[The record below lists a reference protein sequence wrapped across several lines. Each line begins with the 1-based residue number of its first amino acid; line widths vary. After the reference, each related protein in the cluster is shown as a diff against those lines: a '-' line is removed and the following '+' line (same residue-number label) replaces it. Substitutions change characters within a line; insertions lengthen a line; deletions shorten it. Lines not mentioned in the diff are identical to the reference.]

1 MFAIFLT
8 EGMDPFYQNISSFPT
23 LIYTILL
30 VVCVIYWAGAVLGFV
45 DIDIIDLDLDSLDT
59 SGGDVGA
66 DSPHSTPDVL
76 AGLLLRF
83 GLVGVPVT
91 ISISILVLIGW
102 LLSYYI
108 VHFVFPFVPGSFL
121 KFVAGIPVLLA
132 TLYVSARITSV
143 MIRPLRPL
151 FEKATQE
158 TVKHVL
164 GQTAIVRT
172 SRVDN
177 EFGEVDLE
185 DGGAGL
191 ILKARTT
198 GDDRFAK
205 GDKVVI
211 YEKLSDQNIYR
222 VISEEEFLGR

>member
-1 MFAIFLT
+1 MHFL
-8 EGMDPFYQNISSFPT
+8 
-23 LIYTILL
+23 
-30 VVCVIYWAGAVLGFV
+30 
-45 DIDIIDLDLDSLDT
+45 
-59 SGGDVGA
+59 
-66 DSPHSTPDVL
+66 
-76 AGLLLRF
+76 
-83 GLVGVPVT
+83 
-91 ISISILVLIGW
+91 
-102 LLSYYI
+102 
-108 VHFVFPFVPGSFL
+108 FPFVPGGFL
-121 KFVAGIPVLLA
+121 KFVVGIPVLLA
-132 TLYVSARITSV
+132 TLYVSARVTGV
-143 MIRPLRPL
+143 LIRPLRPL

-164 GQTAIVRT
+164 GQTAVVRT

-198 GDDRFAK
+198 GDDRFVK

-211 YEKLSDQNIYR
+211 YEKLSEQNIYR